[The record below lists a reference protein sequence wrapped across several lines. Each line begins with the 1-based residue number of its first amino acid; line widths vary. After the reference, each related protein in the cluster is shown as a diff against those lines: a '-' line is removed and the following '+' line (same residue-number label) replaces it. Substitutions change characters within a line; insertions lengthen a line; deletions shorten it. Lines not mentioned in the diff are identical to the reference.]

1 MGTDQVLKIS
11 IFAKFTRF
19 SNKAVLAHMITV
31 GSHFMEINILFNTY
45 LIPLLLKIF
54 FNLKN

>member
-1 MGTDQVLKIS
+1 
-11 IFAKFTRF
+11 
-19 SNKAVLAHMITV
+19 MITV